1 MKAENVFDWQPEN
14 AQSSQNHRTAKKRP
28 DIRNNS
34 HWGIGSDKIMARCT
48 RESSIEGKRNPP
60 QSWAEARVP
69 SRSTSNDAEHM
80 GGHRQIDQKPSS
92 RTFPDLVCLF
102 SSGACSCRCCDNVSI
117 FSYFFREDLPC
128 CFNYWVHF
136 SFRYRWRFSWSK
148 KERCFLPGKTVQLT
162 EMQSIA
168 MRLATRHMGPN

>member
-1 MKAENVFDWQPEN
+1 MKPENVFDWQPEN
-14 AQSSQNHRTAKKRP
+14 AQSSQNQRTAKKRP

-102 SSGACSCRCCDNVSI
+102 SSNACSCWCCDNVS
-117 FSYFFREDLPC
+117 FSAP
-128 CFNYWVHF
+128 
-136 SFRYRWRFSWSK
+136 SS
-148 KERCFLPGKTVQLT
+148 ERTFLVGLIIECTSVLGTDGDSSIVKRKVLLPGKTVQLT
-162 EMQSIA
+162 EKQSIA
-168 MRLATRHMGPN
+168 VRLATLHIGPN